1 MTDLTH
7 EQRQAMDRC
16 NRAEAITQDPL
27 VLAALAQLEEDIFE
41 VWKDPKLNAE
51 QREELHR
58 MHKTLGR
65 FVGVFDVY
73 IMGGAE
79 PRHIL
84 GVPAPEKTFLQRI
97 KERIHGQKA

>member
-1 MTDLTH
+1 MTELTH
-7 EQRQAMDRC
+7 AQRQDMDRC

-27 VLAALAQLEEDIFE
+27 VLKALAQLEEDIVE
-41 VWKDPKLNAE
+41 VWKDPKLTAE

-65 FVGVFDVY
+65 FVGVFDAY

-79 PRHIL
+79 ARHIL
-84 GVPAPEKTFLQRI
+84 GLSLPEKTFLQRI
-97 KERIHGQKA
+97 KERIHGKKA

>member
-1 MTDLTH
+1 MTELTH
-7 EQRQAMDRC
+7 EQRLAMDRA

-65 FVGVFDVY
+65 FVGVFDAY

-97 KERIHGQKA
+97 KERIHGKKA